1 MRINQ
6 TYTRPYK
13 INDKALEKI
22 FIYKDNK
29 IVVSAG
35 YCFETPMSDNYTTT
49 KDIFGVDIA
58 EPKRANKIDLTRDY
72 NFYIPKKNYFN
83 ETVYE
88 LYINAKDIEVLAET
102 EFENEIEK
110 GYKYIYKRYTI
121 KNNVG
126 NFEFCEGFKGEKPK
140 ETNTITIQVFD
151 RIEKSKVYEEQ
162 QAFTRDINEKYSG
175 RLYNFNNI
183 KELYNELKDYFEKK

>member
-13 INDKALEKI
+13 LNEKALEKI

-29 IVVSAG
+29 IVASAG
-35 YCFETPMSDNYTTT
+35 YCFEIPMSNNHTTT
-49 KDIFGVDIA
+49 KDVVAIDLT

-88 LYINAKDIEVLAET
+88 LYINAKDIEILAET
-102 EFENEIEK
+102 EFEHEIEK

-126 NFEFCEGFKGEKPK
+126 NFEIYENYGDKQTK
-140 ETNTITIQVFD
+140 ETNIITIQVFN
-151 RIEKSKVYEEQ
+151 RIEKSKDYEEQ
-162 QAFTRDINEKYSG
+162 QNFTRDINEKYSG

-183 KELYNELKDYFEKK
+183 KELYNELKEYFEKK

>member
-6 TYTRPYK
+6 TFTRPYK
-13 INDKALEKI
+13 LNDKALEKI

-35 YCFETPMSDNYTTT
+35 YCFEMPMSDNYTTT
-49 KDIFGVDIA
+49 KDVVGIDLT

-88 LYINAKDIEVLAET
+88 LYINAKDIEILEET

-110 GYKYIYKRYTI
+110 GYKYIYKRLKI

-126 NFEFCEGFKGEKPK
+126 NFEIYENYGDKQTK
-140 ETNTITIQVFD
+140 ETDIITIQVFD
-151 RIEKSKVYEEQ
+151 RIEKTKEYEKQ
-162 QAFTRDINEKYSG
+162 QEFVKTINEKYSG
-175 RLYNFNNI
+175 RLYSFDNI
-183 KELYNELKDYFEKK
+183 KELYNKLKEYFEKK